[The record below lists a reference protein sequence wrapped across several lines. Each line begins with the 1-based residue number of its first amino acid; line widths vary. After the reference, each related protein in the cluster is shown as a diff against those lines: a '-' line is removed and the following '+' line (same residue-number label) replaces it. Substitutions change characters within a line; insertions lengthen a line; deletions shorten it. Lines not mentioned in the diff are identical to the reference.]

1 MGHSLEIG
9 VIEIY
14 ILKRIKFYIFR
25 VIMKSFKLIQIGF
38 ELIFYS
44 RLVLL
49 GPNTFLM
56 VFIRGW

>member
-38 ELIFYS
+38 ELIFI
-44 RLVLL
+44 LD
-49 GPNTFLM
+49 
-56 VFIRGW
+56 